1 MTLKLAL
8 AAAFIAATVPL
19 ATPASA
25 ANCTDLWVARNSIY
39 ANYGYCFKTA
49 LGKQTFGTAC
59 STNNP
64 RLSASDQR
72 QVAAIKAEERRRAC
86 KVN

>member
-1 MTLKLAL
+1 MKLLIAAAVFAGTVLPL
-8 AAAFIAATVPL
+8 AA
-19 ATPASA
+19 PASA
-25 ANCTDLWVARNSIY
+25 ANCLDLWYQRNAIY
-39 ANYGYCFKTA
+39 DNYGYCFKTA

-72 QVAAIKAEERRRAC
+72 LVANIRAQERAKSC